1 MAKMNTT
8 ATVAHVASA
17 DTRRRVRKSALARH
31 EERWALLFLLPSLL
45 GLLLFTL
52 GPIIASFVISFF
64 HWDLLSPPRW
74 LGLRN
79 YQWLFAQDQIF
90 PSALVNTVYY
100 TFVST
105 PVGIVIAL
113 LLALAMNQKIKGIVI
128 FRSIYFIPVIS
139 SGVAVA
145 LIWSWI
151 YNPNFGIANW
161 FLGLVGLPQGTWLAN
176 TSTVMPSIIAMA
188 VWQGLGYNMVIF
200 LAGLQGIDQSYYEAA
215 TMDGANALARFWH
228 ITVPLLSPTT
238 FFIAVIGLIGGFQVF
253 VPMFVMTNGGPG
265 TASTSVVEYIFDNAF
280 RYLHMGLSSAAA
292 WVLFAVVFVFTLLQ
306 LRMQQR
312 WVHYD

>member
-1 MAKMNTT
+1 MAEMDSTATT
-8 ATVAHVASA
+8 APVRSA
-17 DTRRRVRKSALARH
+17 VGRRSRVSPLARY
-31 EERWALLFLLPSLL
+31 EERWAILFLLPSLL
-45 GLLLFTL
+45 GLICFTL
-52 GPIIASFVISFF
+52 GPIIASFLLSFL
-64 HWDLLSPPRW
+64 HWDLLTPWRW
-74 LGLRN
+74 LGWRN
-79 YQWLFAQDQIF
+79 YQWLFTQDQVF
-90 PSALVNTVYY
+90 PTALINTAYY
-100 TFVST
+100 TFVAT
-105 PVGIVIAL
+105 PVGIVLSL
-113 LLALAMNQKIKGIVI
+113 LMALALNQKIRGIVV
-128 FRSIYFIPVIS
+128 FRSIYFAPTIS

-145 LIWSWI
+145 LMWAWI

-161 FLGLVGLPQGTWLAN
+161 FLGLLHLPGGTWLSS
-176 TSTVMPSIIAMA
+176 TTTVMPSIIGMA

-215 TMDGANALARFWH
+215 TMDGANAWGRFWH

-265 TASTSVVEYIFDNAF
+265 NSSMSVVEYIFDNGF
-280 RYLHMGLSSAAA
+280 RYLHMGLASAAA

-306 LRMQQR
+306 IRLQGR